1 MLEFN
6 FVHVHIHVYL
16 KTKQN
21 GVEAVL
27 WIR

>member
-21 GVEAVL
+21 SVEAVL